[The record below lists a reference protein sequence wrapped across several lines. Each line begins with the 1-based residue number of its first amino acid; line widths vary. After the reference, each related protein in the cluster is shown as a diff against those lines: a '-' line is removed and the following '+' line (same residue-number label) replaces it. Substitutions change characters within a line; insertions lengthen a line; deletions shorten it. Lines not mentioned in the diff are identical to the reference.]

1 MRLKTVCAVYAT
13 MAGIICLNFLMVPA
27 FWIRLYG
34 ATADPQALL
43 LFRLIG
49 TLFAGLAVIAWAGRA
64 AQTSASER
72 GLRHGLIMSNGLAA
86 GVAVFGALSGVY
98 NQLAWGPVAMFSVL
112 TLAFLFVR
120 PTGAAMHPSQ

>member
-1 MRLKTVCAVYAT
+1 LKTACTVYAT
-13 MAGIICLNFLMVPA
+13 MAAIIALNFLMVPA

-34 ATADPQALL
+34 ATANPQAVL

-49 TLFAGLAVIAWAGRA
+49 SLFGGLAVIAWAGRT
-64 AQTSASER
+64 AQTSASGH
-72 GLRHGLIMSNGLAA
+72 GLRHGLVISNGLAT

-98 NQLAWGPVAMFSVL
+98 NQLAWGPVAMFSML

-120 PTGAAMHPSQ
+120 TSSAAIHPSR

>member
-1 MRLKTVCAVYAT
+1 MRLKTVCTVYAT
-13 MAGIICLNFLMVPA
+13 MAAIICLNFLMVSA

-49 TLFAGLAVIAWAGRA
+49 ALFAGLALIAWAGRT
-64 AQTSASER
+64 AQASESGR
-72 GLRHGLIMSNGLAA
+72 GLKHGLIVSNGLAA

-98 NQLAWGPVAMFSVL
+98 NQFAWGPVAMFSML

-120 PTGAAMHPSQ
+120 PGGAAIHPSR